1 MGGEVQND
9 AAIMA
14 ALGRQMSRAVQKQ
27 AVAAGNLANLDTP
40 GYRTKEVRFS
50 DALENELLSSKA
62 LTTTDSR
69 HLGGTIVEART
80 ESGDVGGLDPR
91 LDGNNV
97 QLDRELIALGRA
109 GGDFNA
115 AQTILAAKFRLVRYA
130 INEGR

>member
-1 MGGEVQND
+1 
-9 AAIMA
+9 MA

-40 GYRTKEVRFS
+40 GYRTKEIRFS
-50 DALENELLSSKA
+50 DTLDNELLSSA
-62 LTTTDSR
+62 SLTTTSSR
-69 HLGGTIVEART
+69 HLGGTVVEART
-80 ESGDVGGLDPR
+80 EAGEADGLDPR
-91 LDGNNV
+91 RDGNNV
-97 QLDRELIALGRA
+97 QLDRELLALGRA

>member
-1 MGGEVQND
+1 MDHAGCLRTG
-9 AAIMA
+9 
-14 ALGRQMSRAVQKQ
+14 SR
-27 AVAAGNLANLDTP
+27 GI
-40 GYRTKEVRFS
+40 VRLREH
-50 DALENELLSSKA
+50 D
-62 LTTTDSR
+62 TTTDSR

>member
-1 MGGEVQND
+1 MGEVQND

-27 AVAAGNLANLDTP
+27 AVAAGNLANADTP

-50 DALENELLSSKA
+50 DALENELLSSRS
-62 LTTTDSR
+62 LTTTDAR
-69 HLGGTIVEART
+69 HLGGTIVEAQT
-80 ESGDVGGLDPR
+80 ETGDVAGLDSR
-91 LDGNNV
+91 RDGNNV
-97 QLDRELIALGRA
+97 QLDHELLALGKA